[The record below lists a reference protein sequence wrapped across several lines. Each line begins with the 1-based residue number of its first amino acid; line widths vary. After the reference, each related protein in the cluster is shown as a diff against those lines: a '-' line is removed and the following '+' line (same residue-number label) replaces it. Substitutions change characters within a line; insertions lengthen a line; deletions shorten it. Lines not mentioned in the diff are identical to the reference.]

1 MHIVVGEVD
10 YVLGQIHSG
19 HYEAILSDFEFFE
32 FQKMSEKDQ
41 KKYIAGMAPIIKTET
56 DIYLSKPK
64 ITKSI

>member
-19 HYEAILSDFEFFE
+19 HYEATLSDSE

-41 KKYIAGMAPIIKTET
+41 KKYIKNMGR
-56 DIYLSKPK
+56 
-64 ITKSI
+64 

>member
-19 HYEAILSDFEFFE
+19 HYEATLSDSEFSE

-41 KKYIAGMAPIIKTET
+41 KKYIKKH
-56 DIYLSKPK
+56 LVK
-64 ITKSI
+64 

>member
-10 YVLGQIHSG
+10 YVPGQIHSG

-41 KKYIAGMAPIIKTET
+41 KKYIKKHGEPVIDAYNIN
-56 DIYLSKPK
+56 DIGDIVDIS
-64 ITKSI
+64 